1 MAESKKK
8 TEKKEEK
15 EEGNSQTQQEII
27 DNYEK
32 LQNVQ
37 IPDEV
42 KKEIEKTREKLK
54 QFQKELMKKF
64 SYVRAIGI
72 LPPQATQIIEE
83 EEEIKKESKDE
94 RLIHVVILV
103 PDDKLKEINKL
114 QAEAI
119 KLIKDFKPRV
129 WLHIRTM
136 SELWEICFDGKYALA
151 EAIAMSF
158 PLHDDG
164 ILSSLRLMSIHKGLV
179 LRKFE
184 KYVVSYVMAGSL
196 ITGTTTE
203 TSDVDVYVVIDDTD
217 VKRMNR
223 FELREKLRS
232 IIWSYAI
239 EAEDLAGVRNKLN
252 CQIYILTEFW
262 ESVKDAHPV
271 IFTMIRDGVPLY
283 DRGAFMPWKL
293 LLKMGKIKPSP
304 EAIDM
309 FMSLGERVAE
319 NVRMRLNEI
328 LAQDIFWGVVTPSQ
342 AVLMLYGL
350 PPPTPKEIQNGEF
363 RKIFV
368 EKEKLLESK
377 YADILERIIT
387 CYKKY
392 EHDPK
397 TAISGKEIDEM
408 TKDST
413 EYMKRLKELMKQI
426 EQKMAD
432 REVVELYDS
441 IFDLLNKVI
450 GKCSE
455 TTACEKLE
463 KELISRGVIPARTRG
478 LLHDIIEIKKK
489 HKKSGVSK
497 HDVASMKKAVYELT
511 NILTEYQQRKEIF
524 EVEKKKIYLIY
535 KKEEKGRSV
544 EKKAELFIF
553 KDSSFLIP
561 DLTQDT
567 IKKIVNGK
575 ISESNKEE
583 LMVNLKK
590 AGGEKF
596 ISKQLF
602 DILKKIVGEFEIAI
616 G

>member
-1 MAESKKK
+1 
-8 TEKKEEK
+8 
-15 EEGNSQTQQEII
+15 
-27 DNYEK
+27 
-32 LQNVQ
+32 
-37 IPDEV
+37 
-42 KKEIEKTREKLK
+42 
-54 QFQKELMKKF
+54 
-64 SYVRAIGI
+64 
-72 LPPQATQIIEE
+72 
-83 EEEIKKESKDE
+83 
-94 RLIHVVILV
+94 
-103 PDDKLKEINKL
+103 
-114 QAEAI
+114 
-119 KLIKDFKPRV
+119 
-129 WLHIRTM
+129 
-136 SELWEICFDGKYALA
+136 
-151 EAIAMSF
+151 
-158 PLHDDG
+158 
-164 ILSSLRLMSIHKGLV
+164 MSINKGLV

-184 KYVVSYVMAGSL
+184 KYVVSYVMVGSL
-196 ITGTTTE
+196 ITGTATE
-203 TSDVDVYVVIDDTD
+203 TSDIDVYVIVDDTD

-252 CQIYILTEFW
+252 CQVYILTEFW

-309 FMSLGERVAE
+309 FMSLGERVSE

-350 PPPTPKEIQNGEF
+350 PPPTPKEMQAGEF

-368 EKEKLLESK
+368 DKEKLLESK
-377 YADILERIIT
+377 YADILEKIIGA
-387 CYKKY
+387 YKRY

-432 REVVELYDS
+432 KEVVDLYSS
-441 IFDLLNKVI
+441 IFDLLEKVI

-455 TTACEKLE
+455 TVACEKLE
-463 KELISRGVIPARTRG
+463 KDLISRGVVPARSKG
-478 LLHDIIEIKKK
+478 LLHEIIDIKKK
-489 HKKSGVSK
+489 HKKGNVNK
-497 HDVASMKKAVYELT
+497 HDVASMKRAVYELT

-524 EVEKKKIYLIY
+524 EIEKKKIYLLY
-535 KKEEKGRSV
+535 KKEEKGRHS
-544 EKKAELFIF
+544 EKKAELFVF
-553 KDSSFLIP
+553 KEMAFLIP
-561 DLTQDT
+561 DLTQDS
-567 IKKIVNGK
+567 IKKIVQGK
-575 ISESNKEE
+575 VSDSTKEE
-583 LMVNLKK
+583 LLGNLKK
-590 AGGEKF
+590 AEVEKF
-596 ISKQLF
+596 ISKQLL
-602 DILKKIVGEFEIAI
+602 DTLKKIVGEFEIAI
-616 G
+616 A